1 MKTLAHPL
9 PPFVSRNKA
18 KARKP
23 LRVKNGVD
31 PVELS
36 KTVGKGLTL
45 WVLFTSSLNWLYYR
59 NKTKQ

>member
-9 PPFVSRNKA
+9 PI
-18 KARKP
+18 P
-23 LRVKNGVD
+23 LRRPKRKVLVTKSSVD

-45 WVLFTSSLNWLYYR
+45 WVLFTSTLNWMYYR
-59 NKTKQ
+59 NQQKK

>member
-9 PPFVSRNKA
+9 PIMRL

-23 LRVKNGVD
+23 LKVKNGVD

-59 NKTKQ
+59 NKTRD